1 MNLSEM
7 RAQPDAKLSNLSK
20 ANFFDWKEAGTMGS
34 KVRPFGQWVRRYLHF
49 VRVYKQNGEE
59 ITTVVPC
66 INFDPDQAVCP
77 IDEVYD
83 LQIKGETSE
92 VLPFI
97 KFPDPP
103 ASWGKDAKIQ
113 RASFSANVN
122 AINRAKQNGA
132 GVTEECLQVVSF
144 KKTAFEKI
152 LFLAGASDVA
162 DDDFTRGDPAS
173 IEEGYD
179 IKLIYHQDKPGTQRY
194 EVQAGLSTT
203 PLTDEE
209 SVSIADAIDLQEY
222 YKIRTRDEI
231 IEHLTKIYE
240 SDGNNESS
248 SSGASDDIA
257 NMMKK
262 AESSLN
268 VG

>member
-1 MNLSEM
+1 ML
-7 RAQPDAKLSNLSK
+7 
-20 ANFFDWKEAGTMGS
+20 
-34 KVRPFGQWVRRYLHF
+34 
-49 VRVYKQNGEE
+49 
-59 ITTVVPC
+59 
-66 INFDPDQAVCP
+66 
-77 IDEVYD
+77 
-83 LQIKGETSE
+83 
-92 VLPFI
+92 
-97 KFPDPP
+97 
-103 ASWGKDAKIQ
+103 
-113 RASFSANVN
+113 
-122 AINRAKQNGA
+122 
-132 GVTEECLQVVSF
+132 
-144 KKTAFEKI
+144 
-152 LFLAGASDVA
+152 LAGASDVA
-162 DDDFTRGDPAS
+162 DKDFTRGDPAS

-209 SVSIADAIDLQEY
+209 NISVADAIDLQEY

-240 SDGNNESS
+240 SDGMNESS
-248 SSGASDDIA
+248 SSSASGTSDDIA